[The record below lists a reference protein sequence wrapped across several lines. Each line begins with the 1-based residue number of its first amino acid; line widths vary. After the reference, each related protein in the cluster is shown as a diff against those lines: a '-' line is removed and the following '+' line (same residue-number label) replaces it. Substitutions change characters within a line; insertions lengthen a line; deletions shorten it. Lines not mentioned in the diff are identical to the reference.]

1 MLLKQKV
8 QYGIFETYF
17 VGMEETL
24 STTTRKTRCCFPDIL
39 IILYQDA
46 GCTMNNKCPCST
58 LLDLN
63 VVKLALCTVLKCNWV
78 LESIAIDTYPQET
91 GETFVNLDY

>member
-24 STTTRKTRCCFPDIL
+24 STTTRKTP
-39 IILYQDA
+39 
-46 GCTMNNKCPCST
+46 
-58 LLDLN
+58 
-63 VVKLALCTVLKCNWV
+63 VVAFL
-78 LESIAIDTYPQET
+78 
-91 GETFVNLDY
+91 TF